1 MQNAQFANDYP
12 AIKEFE
18 KSIDWS
24 DVQPWNRYEI
34 YYSAF
39 QFYMTRKDNRMTD
52 WAYNQLCKS
61 RREPLDQYI
70 DDVIYIDGGDTCK
83 N

>member
-12 AIKEFE
+12 AVKEFE

-61 RREPLDQYI
+61 RREMQKWLTI
-70 DDVIYIDGGDTCK
+70 
-83 N
+83 